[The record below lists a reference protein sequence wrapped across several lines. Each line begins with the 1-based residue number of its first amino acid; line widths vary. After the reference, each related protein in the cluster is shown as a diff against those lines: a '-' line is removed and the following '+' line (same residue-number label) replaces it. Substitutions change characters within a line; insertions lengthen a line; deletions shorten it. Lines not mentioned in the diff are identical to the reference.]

1 MIFWNG
7 EEKNDNN
14 NNVDVCGVVEGL
26 KEKKPRMRV
35 DVQVGRNKRRKK
47 KCYYYNN
54 NNGCSWWLGVMVLLG
69 L

>member
-7 EEKNDNN
+7 AEKNDNN

-26 KEKKPRMRV
+26 KEKKMMLV
-35 DVQVGRNKRRKK
+35 DVQGRKK
-47 KCYYYNN
+47 QNKKEKNYYYYNN
-54 NNGCSWWLGVMVLLG
+54 NHGCSWWLGVMVLHG